1 MGKETEKILQLLNYW
16 QEYTHQH
23 DDDIFSFA
31 NWLSV
36 QQDKRDEKV
45 KDTQETG
52 SPSKQYIHHEY
63 SLDDQLTLLW
73 ARLIRYTHLWSRK
86 ALQNSHINTVE
97 EYGLLKSVE
106 LLKKAKKSD
115 LIKFSLLES
124 TTCFEMI
131 KRLEKAG
138 YLAET
143 VDPQDKRSRLV
154 SLTTQGKKTIGDAD
168 LHMKKLSKLL
178 MGDLK
183 VEQKS
188 DLLLLLRKLNIFH
201 ENLYQTDRNA
211 TLDDMLKQ
219 SE

>member
-16 QEYTHQH
+16 QKYTHQH
-23 DDDIFSFA
+23 DDDLFSFA

-36 QQDKRDEKV
+36 QIEKGDKKV
-45 KDTQETG
+45 KDTQETE

-73 ARLIRYTHLWSRK
+73 ARLIRYTHLWSKK
-86 ALQNSHINTVE
+86 ALQDSHINTVE

-106 LLKKAKKSD
+106 LLKKARKSD

-154 SLTTQGKKTIGDAD
+154 SLTSQGKKTVADAD

-178 MGDLK
+178 MGDLGEK
-183 VEQKS
+183 QKS
-188 DLLLLLRKLNIFH
+188 ELLLLLRKLNVFH

-211 TLDDMLKQ
+211 SLDDMLNQ